1 MGLYRCVEVWFDI
14 TVRNGLMGKLLMKL
28 KIRIN
33 YSKSLKNQNY
43 TLIRISIIQQDINY
57 KKMIFNKKR
66 ALFQNKLFEST
77 GKPKDLWKALKSL
90 GLSYKVSSCEVKALK
105 INNTV

>member
-1 MGLYRCVEVWFDI
+1 M
-14 TVRNGLMGKLLMKL
+14 
-28 KIRIN
+28 
-33 YSKSLKNQNY
+33 
-43 TLIRISIIQQDINY
+43 NY

-66 ALFQNKLFEST
+66 ACFQNKLFEST